1 MIAGIGL
8 DIVELDRI
16 AEIIKRNPKFIHR
29 VLTVNEQNRL
39 SQLSETRKVEYV
51 AGRFAVKEAF
61 SKALGT
67 GIGEQ
72 LSFLDI
78 EVLNDEL
85 GKPVL
90 KQNVTKHTVHVTIS
104 HSRQFAVAQV
114 IIEMI
119 EC

>member
-1 MIAGIGL
+1 MIAGLGL

-16 AEIIKRNPKFIHR
+16 GEIMERNPRFIHR

-67 GIGEQ
+67 GIGER

-90 KQNVTKHTVHVTIS
+90 NQNVIKHPVHVTIT
-104 HSRQFAVAQV
+104 HSKQFAAAQV
-114 IIEMI
+114 IIELF
-119 EC
+119 ES